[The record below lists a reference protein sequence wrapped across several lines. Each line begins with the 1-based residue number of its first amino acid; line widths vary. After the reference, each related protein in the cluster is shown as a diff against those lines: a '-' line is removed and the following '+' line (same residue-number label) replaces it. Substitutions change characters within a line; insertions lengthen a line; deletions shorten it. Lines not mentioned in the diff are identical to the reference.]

1 MPMRPILLFALFCHL
16 LPALAQAPVIIPTD
30 KEGRVTAPPPAPR
43 GVYATINLAPM
54 GELVKRLNTQGQRNT
69 AAREVTR
76 DAATAMPPVLYATAS
91 VLSGD
96 RPEQAIFWYHVGRIR
111 AVYDALRCRDASVRG
126 FVTLM
131 GQNLLS
137 VELRRSQYYQ
147 RDHLV
152 PVAREAVEW
161 DLQNPRNYDQRWVC
175 LYGKVAHSS
184 PGADAAE
191 VQVPESEWPEIL
203 KRVHDSHVKSVADFA
218 AAPAP
223 TR

>member
-1 MPMRPILLFALFCHL
+1 MRLLLLCVLLGPL
-16 LPALAQAPVIIPTD
+16 LPAMAQAPVIIPLD
-30 KEGRVTAPPPAPR
+30 KEGRVTAPPSAPR
-43 GVYATINLAPM
+43 GVYATISLGSM
-54 GELVKRLNTQGQRNT
+54 GETVKRLNTQGQRNA

-76 DAATAMPPVLYATAS
+76 DAASALPPMLYATAS
-91 VLSGD
+91 VLAGD

-111 AVYDALRCRDASVRG
+111 AVYDALRCRDQSARG
-126 FVTLM
+126 FVPLM

-161 DLQNPRNYDQRWVC
+161 DLQHPRNYDQRWIC
-175 LYGKVAHSS
+175 LYGKVAHAS
-184 PGADAAE
+184 PGTDANE

-203 KRVHDSHVKSVADFA
+203 KRVHDSHMKSVADFA
-218 AAPAP
+218 ASPAP

>member
-1 MPMRPILLFALFCHL
+1 MRLLLLCALLVPL
-16 LPALAQAPVIIPTD
+16 LPAWAQAPIIIPLD
-30 KEGRVTAPPPAPR
+30 KDGRVAAPPPVPR
-43 GVYATINLAPM
+43 GVYATINIAPM
-54 GELVKRLNTQGQRNT
+54 GDLVKRLTTQGQRNA

-76 DAATAMPPVLYATAS
+76 DAAAVMPPALYATAS

-111 AVYDALRCRDASVRG
+111 AVYDALRCKDPTARG

-137 VELRRSQYYQ
+137 LELRRSQYYQ
-147 RDHLV
+147 RDQLL

-161 DLQNPRNYDQRWVC
+161 DLQHPRNYDQRWIC

-184 PGADAAE
+184 PGADPGE

-203 KRVHDSHVKSVADFA
+203 KRVHDSHMKSVADFA
-218 AAPAP
+218 AQPAP